1 MNIKK
6 GDKVIVMK
14 GKDKGKTGT
23 IERAFPQTG
32 KILILGMNIRKK
44 HMKSRKEGGKGSVV
58 EIPTPIQASNVMI
71 VDPKTGKG
79 SRVSSKMVGDKK
91 VRVAVKS
98 GTQLA

>member
-1 MNIKK
+1 MNIRK

-23 IERAFPQTG
+23 VERAFPAIG

-44 HMKSRKEGGKGSVV
+44 HMKARKQGGKGSVV

-79 SRVSSKMVGDKK
+79 TRTASKVVGGKK
-91 VRVAVKS
+91 VRVAAKS
-98 GTQLA
+98 GTQIA